1 MGGVKKMGNIIFNG
15 EIIDRSDVQID
26 IEDRGYQFGD
36 GVYEVFRVYNG
47 KLFAAEMHLNRLIE
61 SAKLLSIKIP
71 YPVKELQAKFEEL
84 ITRDQLKFG
93 TVYLQVTRGI
103 SIRNHA
109 FPTEEV
115 EPVLIAYTKELPYM
129 GQEKPGIRA
138 ITTEDVRWLLCN
150 IKSLNLLG
158 NILAKQQAVEAGGDE
173 AIQHRDGRV
182 TEGSSSNVAIIVDG
196 MLKTHPANHFILN
209 GITRQVVLQL
219 CKANGI
225 PYVEEAFTVEEMLAA
240 DEVFYTSTGVEVTPI
255 VKIDRKTIANGEI
268 GPITR
273 KLQTLFRV
281 EIERQCGI
289 L

>member
-1 MGGVKKMGNIIFNG
+1 MGNIIFNG
-15 EIIDRSDVQID
+15 QIMDRSVVHIDV
-26 IEDRGYQFGD
+26 EDRGYQFGD

-47 KLFAAEMHLNRLIE
+47 RLFAAELHLNRLME
-61 SAKLLSIKIP
+61 SAQLLSINIP
-71 YPVKELQAKFEEL
+71 YSVKELQVQFEEL
-84 ITRDQLKFG
+84 IARDQLEFG
-93 TVYLQVTRGI
+93 TVYMQVTRGV

-109 FPTEEV
+109 FPIDEV
-115 EPVLIAYTKELPYM
+115 EPVLIAYTKGLPY
-129 GQEKPGIRA
+129 GGEEKSGICA
-138 ITTEDVRWLLCN
+138 ITTEDIRWLRCN

-158 NILAKQQAVEAGGDE
+158 NIFAKQQAVEAGCEE

-196 MLKTHPANHFILN
+196 ILKTHPANHLILN
-209 GITRQVVLQL
+209 GITRQVVLHL

-225 PYVEEAFTVEEMLAA
+225 PYMEEAFTMEEMLAA

-255 VKIDRKTIANGEI
+255 VKINNQMIANGEI

-273 KLQTLFRV
+273 KLQALYRE
-281 EIERQCGI
+281 EIERQCGT